1 MAHHSL
7 SIQPELAI
15 FEHGYLVRGLPWGL
29 SGKESTCQC
38 SKPGFSLGQEDAM
51 EKEMATHSSI
61 LGWKIPWTKE
71 PGELQSMGLQS
82 WTQPSD

>member
-1 MAHHSL
+1 MLELKMKSEMDQTSL
-7 SIQPELAI
+7 AQT
-15 FEHGYLVRGLPWGL
+15 
-29 SGKESTCQC
+29 GKESTCQC

-71 PGELQSMGLQS
+71 PGELQTMGLQRVK
-82 WTQPSD
+82 QD